1 MQKNLQ
7 WKLLSIVA
15 ITSIAAWAVYPPED
29 RIRLG
34 LDLEGG
40 VHMVLRVQTDDA
52 LQVETE
58 VAAEQ
63 LSEQLSL
70 QGVTTVSLTP
80 VDATTIRAEGVGTDQ
95 DAEFRR
101 LADERLSATYDRE
114 PGAGGVYTFR
124 MRGPIAA
131 SLREEAVRQALET
144 IERRVNELGVSEP
157 IVAPHGIGGS
167 QILVQL
173 PGVTDVAR
181 AKELIRATSLL
192 EFKLVEE
199 GPSPTR
205 ELLLQARNGVVPPDM
220 EVITGTPNALGG
232 STEPLYYLV
241 RRVAAV
247 SGRDLRNARPSLD
260 EFNQPAVS
268 FTLNREGARKMG
280 DLTGQ
285 NLGRPL
291 AIVLDEQ
298 IRSAPTIQGRISDS
312 GQITGVT
319 QQEAEDLQITLRSG
333 ALPASLTYLEE
344 RTVGPTL
351 GADSIRA
358 GVTASIAGLI
368 TVAFFMLSYYKLAG
382 INAVVAVV
390 LNLLILM
397 ACMSYVDAVLTLPG
411 IAGLILTI
419 GIGVDSNVLI
429 FERIKEELR
438 SARSI
443 KTAVGAG
450 FDRVLLTIIDTHVAS
465 LIAAAFLFQ
474 FGSGPIKGF
483 ATTLFFGLVSN
494 VFTAVFVS
502 RTLFETILSRRRV
515 ATLSI

>member
-7 WKLLSIVA
+7 WKLLAIVA
-15 ITSIAAWAVYPPED
+15 VTALAAWGVYPPGD
-29 RIRLG
+29 QIRLG
-34 LDLEGG
+34 LDLSGG
-40 VHMVLRVQTDDA
+40 AHLVLRVETGDA

-58 VAAEQ
+58 TAAEQ
-63 LSEQLSL
+63 LGEQMSV
-70 QGVTTVSLTP
+70 QGMDAATVVP
-80 VDATTIRAEGVGTDQ
+80 VDAETIRVEGVPGERDQ
-95 DAEFRR
+95 AFRQ
-101 LADERLSATYDRE
+101 LSDERLAASYDRE
-114 PGAGGVYTFR
+114 PGAGGSYTFR
-124 MRGPIAA
+124 MRGPVAA
-131 SLREEAVRQALET
+131 SLREEAVRQALQT

-157 IVAPHGIGGS
+157 IVAPHGIGGD

-173 PGVTDVAR
+173 PGVSDVAR
-181 AKELIRATSLL
+181 AKSLIRSTSLL
-192 EFKLVEE
+192 ELKLVEE
-199 GPSPTR
+199 GPAASR
-205 ELLLQARNGVVPPDM
+205 EALLQTRNGVVPPDM
-220 EVITGTPNALGG
+220 EVATQPSGA
-232 STEPLYYLV
+232 EPFYYLV

-247 SGRDLRNARPSLD
+247 TGRDLRNARPSLD

-280 DLTGQ
+280 DITGA
-285 NLGRPL
+285 NLGRGL
-291 AIVLDEQ
+291 AIILDGQ
-298 IRSAPTIQGRISDS
+298 VRSAPTIQGRITDS
-312 GQITGVT
+312 GQITGVS

-358 GVTASIAGLI
+358 GVAASIAGLVL
-368 TVAFFMLSYYKLAG
+368 VAVFMLGYYKLAG

-397 ACMSYVDAVLTLPG
+397 ACMAYIEAVLTLPG

-438 SARSI
+438 SAKSVRS
-443 KTAVGAG
+443 AVTAG

-474 FGSGPIKGF
+474 FGSGPIRGF

-502 RTLFETILSRRRV
+502 RSLFETVLSRRRV

>member
-1 MQKNLQ
+1 MQKNLE
-7 WKLLSIVA
+7 WKLLVIVA
-15 ITSIAAWAVYPPED
+15 ITALAAWTVYPPQD
-29 RIRLG
+29 QIRLG

-40 VHMVLRVQTDDA
+40 VHMVLQVQTDDA
-52 LQVETE
+52 LQAETE
-58 VAAEQ
+58 TVAEQ

-70 QGVTTVSLTP
+70 QGMDSITMIP
-80 VDATTIRAEGVGTDQ
+80 VDPTTIRAEGVTPAQ

-101 LADERLSATYDRE
+101 LADERLAATYDRE
-114 PGAGGVYTFR
+114 PGAGGTYTFR
-124 MRGPIAA
+124 MRGPIA
-131 SLREEAVRQALET
+131 SQLRDEAVRQALQT

-157 IVAPHGIGGS
+157 TIAPHGIGGN

-173 PGVTDVAR
+173 PGVSDVAR
-181 AKELIRATSLL
+181 AKELIRSTSVL

-199 GPSPTR
+199 GPSPSR
-205 ELLLQARNGVVPPDM
+205 ELLLQARSGVVPPDM
-220 EVITGTPNALGG
+220 EVVTGPPIGG
-232 STEPLYYLV
+232 VGEPLYYLV

-247 SGRDLRNARPSLD
+247 TGRDLRNARPSLD

-285 NLGRPL
+285 NLGRAL

-298 IRSAPTIQGRISDS
+298 IRSAPTIQGRIADS

-319 QQEAEDLQITLRSG
+319 QQEAEDLQITLKSG
-333 ALPASLTYLEE
+333 ALPAGLTYLEE
-344 RTVGPTL
+344 RTVGPQL

-358 GVTASIAGLI
+358 GVIASIAGLT
-368 TVAFFMLSYYKLAG
+368 TVALFMLAYYKLSG
-382 INAVVAVV
+382 VNAVFAVV

-397 ACMSYVDAVLTLPG
+397 ACMSYVEAVLTLPG

-438 SARSI
+438 AARSV
-443 KTAVGAG
+443 KTAVAAG

-483 ATTLFFGLVSN
+483 ATTLFFGLVAN

-515 ATLSI
+515 ASLSI

>member
-1 MQKNLQ
+1 
-7 WKLLSIVA
+7 
-15 ITSIAAWAVYPPED
+15 
-29 RIRLG
+29 
-34 LDLEGG
+34 
-40 VHMVLRVQTDDA
+40 
-52 LQVETE
+52 
-58 VAAEQ
+58 
-63 LSEQLSL
+63 
-70 QGVTTVSLTP
+70 
-80 VDATTIRAEGVGTDQ
+80 
-95 DAEFRR
+95 
-101 LADERLSATYDRE
+101 
-114 PGAGGVYTFR
+114 
-124 MRGPIAA
+124 
-131 SLREEAVRQALET
+131 
-144 IERRVNELGVSEP
+144 
-157 IVAPHGIGGS
+157 
-167 QILVQL
+167 
-173 PGVTDVAR
+173 
-181 AKELIRATSLL
+181 
-192 EFKLVEE
+192 
-199 GPSPTR
+199 
-205 ELLLQARNGVVPPDM
+205 
-220 EVITGTPNALGG
+220 
-232 STEPLYYLV
+232 
-241 RRVAAV
+241 
-247 SGRDLRNARPSLD
+247 
-260 EFNQPAVS
+260 
-268 FTLNREGARKMG
+268 MG

-312 GQITGVT
+312 GQITGVS

-368 TVAFFMLSYYKLAG
+368 TVAFFMLTYYKLAG

-483 ATTLFFGLVSN
+483 ATTLFFGLVAN

-502 RTLFETILSRRRV
+502 RSLFEMILSRRRV